1 MEEKMTFEQANK
13 LLDETVGKLEDE
25 SLSLADSMALYAK
38 ACELLSYCVGELDA
52 YKGQITDIH
61 KRIVE
66 QWGEEDV

>member
-13 LLDETVGKLEDE
+13 
-25 SLSLADSMALYAK
+25 
-38 ACELLSYCVGELDA
+38 LLSYCVGELDA

-66 QWGEEDV
+66 QRGEEDV